1 MKKGKENQ
9 LLSGGVAKSLV
20 SFTIPILFALLL
32 QIMYGTIDMFIV
44 GNFAHINDV
53 SGVSTGSQIT
63 HTLTSLCAGLA
74 MGTTIL
80 IGQKIGARKESEVGA
95 VITNSIVLF
104 LTISVVI
111 TILILL
117 FIDNL
122 VEVMNTPSEAIAE
135 TTSYIFVSA
144 IGVPM
149 IFAYNILGSVF
160 RGLGDSQTPLL
171 AVAIACVANI
181 IGDLLL
187 VAYCGMG
194 ATGAA
199 ISTIMAQTI
208 SVLVSIYIIRKKSLF
223 RYQINLN
230 IFKINIGYIKRI
242 VMLGTPI
249 ALQSGLTA
257 LSFLFVM
264 LIVNQFGVTFSAA
277 VGVTEKL
284 VSSAMLIPMA
294 FMQSISVFVAQSYG
308 ARNFHRAK
316 RGLRVGIIISLTTS
330 LITYYLCVF
339 HGEILLRIFTDDT
352 TLIETAKSYLN
363 AYAID
368 IVLVPFLFC
377 MTGYLNGCGKTKY
390 VMIQG
395 VIGAVTIRLACTYLF
410 SLIEP
415 VSLFRIG
422 LATPLATTVQI
433 IMCVYFY
440 KVIQKE
446 LAHKSAIPNVNIST
460 T

>member
-1 MKKGKENQ
+1 MNNNHSENS
-9 LLSGGVAKSLV
+9 LLTGGVTKSLV
-20 SFTIPILFALLL
+20 SFTVPILFALLL

-80 IGQKIGARKESEVGA
+80 IGQKIGERKDSEVGS
-95 VITNSIVLF
+95 VISNSIILF
-104 LTISVVI
+104 SVISVLI
-111 TILILL
+111 TILILTFL
-117 FIDNL
+117 DNI
-122 VEVMNTPSEAIAE
+122 VSMMNTPSDAIAE
-135 TTSYIFVSA
+135 TTSYIFISA

-160 RGLGDSQTPLL
+160 RGLGDSQTPLI
-171 AVAIACVANI
+171 AVAIACATNI
-181 IGDLLL
+181 VGDLIL

-199 ISTIMAQTI
+199 IATILAQTI
-208 SVLVSIYIIRKKSLF
+208 SVIISIYIIRKKSLF
-223 RYQINLN
+223 SYQINRN
-230 IFKINIGYIKRI
+230 IFKINFGYIKRVI
-242 VMLGTPI
+242 MLGLPI

-264 LIVNQFGVTFSAA
+264 LIVNQFGVIFSAA

-294 FMQSISVFVAQSYG
+294 FMQSISVFVAQNYG
-308 ARNFHRAK
+308 ARDFNRAK
-316 RGLRVGIIISLTTS
+316 RGLRVGITISLS
-330 LITYYLCVF
+330 ASFITYYLSVF
-339 HGEILLRIFTDDT
+339 HGEILLRFFTDDML
-352 TLIETAKSYLN
+352 LIETAKSYLN

-368 IVLVPFLFC
+368 ILLVSLLFC
-377 MTGYLNGCGKTKY
+377 LTGFLNGCGKTMY

-395 VIGAVTIRLACTYLF
+395 VIGAVTIRLALTYIF

-422 LATPLATTVQI
+422 LATPLATFIQI
-433 IMCVYFY
+433 IMCVFFY
-440 KVIQKE
+440 MATQREFRRMVQ
-446 LAHKSAIPNVNIST
+446 ST
-460 T
+460 P